1 MEVSGNGWEYVEIGG
16 IGRGRVEV
24 GEFDGKSVESV
35 EMSLKLLKVGRI
47 D

>member
-1 MEVSGNGWEYVEIGG
+1 MGG

-24 GEFDGKSVESV
+24 GEFDEKPVESV